1 MYVYLACISTITKEF
16 FEVCATVQSLSCV
29 ALRSAL
35 SSESVNGIYDEGGEV
50 ARLVL
55 EADYSVEQPCGVVKG
70 VKVLM
75 KQTMAYF
82 SAQLHIHIQSDLPG
96 TFQHSSLPKGF

>member
-1 MYVYLACISTITKEF
+1 M
-16 FEVCATVQSLSCV
+16 
-29 ALRSAL
+29 
-35 SSESVNGIYDEGGEV
+35 YDEGGEV

-55 EADYSVEQPCGVVKG
+55 EADYSVEQPRGVVKG
-70 VKVLM
+70 VKEVLM

-96 TFQHSSLPKGF
+96 TLQHSSLPKGF